1 MLDMHIHTRDILEGN
16 NSINDFIEMEKQ
28 FGVDTIVF
36 VEHGMRISEKH
47 HGFLVDD
54 DSYIK
59 LKKIVEIAREKYP
72 QFHIYSG
79 IEIDYSYDNEFRE
92 KTLNYL
98 SHHNFDFV
106 IGSIH
111 SIKFIDGLDYFNSII
126 DMINN
131 YPISII
137 GHLKLRENWK
147 DYKEVIKQ
155 IVLLCKEKNIAI
167 EINTSSRSLWDDE
180 QFDYMFSLIVKNNV
194 KYTVGSDAHNVYQ
207 IGENYPLIKKRL
219 RKGIKKI

>member
-1 MLDMHIHTRDILEGN
+1 MVDMHIHARDILEGK
-16 NSINDFIEMEKQ
+16 NSINDFIEKEKK

-36 VEHGMRISEKH
+36 LEHGMRISEKH
-47 HGFLVDD
+47 NGILIDD
-54 DSYIK
+54 DSYDN
-59 LKKIVEIAREKYP
+59 LKKTVEIARQKFP
-72 QFHIYSG
+72 QLYIYSG

-92 KTLNYL
+92 KNLNYL

-111 SIKFIDGLDYFNSII
+111 SIKFKGGLDYFNSII

-147 DYKEVIKQ
+147 DYRESIKK
-155 IVLLCKEKNIAI
+155 IVLLCKEKNVAI
-167 EINTSSRSLWDDE
+167 EINTSNRSLWDEE
-180 QFDYMFSLIVKNNV
+180 QFAYMFSLIDENNV
-194 KYTVGSDAHNVYQ
+194 KYTIGSDAHNINQ
-207 IGENYPLIKKRL
+207 IGENYSLIKKRL
-219 RKGIKKI
+219 RKVIRKI